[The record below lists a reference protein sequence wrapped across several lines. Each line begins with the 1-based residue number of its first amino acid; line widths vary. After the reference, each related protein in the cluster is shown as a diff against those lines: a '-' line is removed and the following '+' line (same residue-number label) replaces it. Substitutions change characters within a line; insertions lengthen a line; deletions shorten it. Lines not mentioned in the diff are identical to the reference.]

1 MTKTIPNTFDAL
13 FEKHRGPIPLSY
25 LRALAWNESRM
36 DPKNRTGTARGLLQ
50 VVDSVR
56 RDFNKG
62 RGQSVAPD
70 QLFEAETNVVVA
82 TDLLRTIV
90 RVLQAEGLKADW
102 TSPEWAKLVTAS
114 WNSGWSRKMGVPKVL
129 RHLKSQGLPLSHDNV
144 FKHSAAASATRHLRN
159 PKKQRWQRKVVRDFL
174 EDVARRSVVVT
185 TRRSAP
191 STASQRGKA
200 PNQTPRSSTVPV
212 PPIEASAP
220 ERSSTTWI
228 AILGGL
234 WLLSRK

>member
-1 MTKTIPNTFDAL
+1 MTRPIPDTFDAL

-36 DPKNRTGTARGLLQ
+36 NPRNQTKTARGLLQ

-62 RGQSVAPD
+62 RNQSVRPE
-70 QLFEAETNVVVA
+70 QLFDPEVNVVIA

-90 RVLQAEGLKADW
+90 RVLQAEGLEADW

-114 WNSGWSRKMGVPKVL
+114 WNSGWSRKAGVPKVL
-129 RHLKSQGLPLSHDNV
+129 RHLKAKNLPLSHDNV
-144 FKHSAAASATRHLRN
+144 FQHSADAGATRHLRN
-159 PKKQRWQRKVVRDFL
+159 PKKKSWQRKVVRDLF
-174 EDVARRSVVVT
+174 EDVARRSVVVKT
-185 TRRSAP
+185 SPAP
-191 STASQRGKA
+191 STASQRGRA
-200 PNQTPRSSTVPV
+200 PNPRPAVVPVATSRAPLESSTG
-212 PPIEASAP
+212 
-220 ERSSTTWI
+220 WI

-234 WLLSRK
+234 WLLSRR